1 METTVVECGKCGTR
15 LDERSD
21 VAVEERSPC
30 PKCGSSSRKFGVH
43 LASTVTLKSSLSLE
57 HRHEF
62 WERNDFLIAVV
73 ALITLGSPLLG
84 LVLGGVP
91 GVIVGLVVGV
101 VGAAVG
107 GKALVRV
114 REINRSTA

>member
-1 METTVVECGKCGTR
+1 MTG
-15 LDERSD
+15 
-21 VAVEERSPC
+21 
-30 PKCGSSSRKFGVH
+30 
-43 LASTVTLKSSLSLE
+43 SLSLE
-57 HRHEF
+57 HRREF

-73 ALITLGSPLLG
+73 AIITLGSPLLG
-84 LVLGGVP
+84 FVLGGVP

-107 GKALVRV
+107 AKALVRV